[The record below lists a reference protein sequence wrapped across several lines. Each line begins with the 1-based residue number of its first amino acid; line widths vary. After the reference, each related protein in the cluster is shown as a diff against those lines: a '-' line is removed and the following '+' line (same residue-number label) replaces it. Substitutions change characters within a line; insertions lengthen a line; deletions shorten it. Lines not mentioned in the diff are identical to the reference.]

1 MSIEVVFEKRIN
13 NAATV
18 YRDTDVEQ
26 RRQYVLLM
34 GLAAV
39 FVLGLL
45 FYGWQQYRWIQLGY
59 EIESLEKKK
68 EGLLAYQQELVLER
82 QTLAWEERIDSIA
95 RNQLGMVIA
104 APGQIVTLS
113 ADAPEPS
120 SASPDDVMAPLSAAK
135 R

>member
-13 NAATV
+13 NTTA
-18 YRDTDVEQ
+18 YRDTDMGQ
-26 RRQYVLLM
+26 RRQCVLLM

-45 FYGWQQYRWIQLGY
+45 FYGWQHYRWIQLGY
-59 EIESLEKKK
+59 EIENLQKKK
-68 EGLLAYQQELVLER
+68 DELLQYQQQLVLER
-82 QTLAWEERIDSIA
+82 ETWAQLDRIDRIA
-95 RNQLGMVIA
+95 KTELGMVAA

-113 ADAPEPS
+113 TDDALPLPESADPA
-120 SASPDDVMAPLSAAK
+120 AAPLSAAK

>member
-13 NAATV
+13 NVTV
-18 YRDTDVEQ
+18 YRDTDVAQ
-26 RRQYVLLM
+26 RRQYMLLM

-45 FYGWQQYRWIQLGY
+45 FYGWQQYRYLQLGY

-68 EGLLAYQQELVLER
+68 QELLAYRQELVLER
-82 QTLAWEERIDSIA
+82 DTLAREERIDFIA
-95 RNQLGMVIA
+95 RTQLGMVLA
-104 APGQIVTLS
+104 APGQIVTLMP
-113 ADAPEPS
+113 DVRDEI
-120 SASPDDVMAPLSAAK
+120 ASPDETIAPLTASK